1 MKGYAAKS
9 WMEALA
15 YTAGFLRGWV
25 GTLSSP
31 KWSSRPRR
39 PTRKLLGSGALIGRI
54 GGLASLRRSIVG
66 YNKREVAETLGPP
79 PAAAMG
85 VGGATPLAQQQSPQ
99 FWNAD
104 TWYYPFDPTRRSAVA
119 VQFRRGRVN
128 AVDFI
133 AQVARS

>member
-1 MKGYAAKS
+1 MKGHAAKS

-25 GTLSSP
+25 GMLASP
-31 KWSSRPRR
+31 RWAQ
-39 PTRKLLGSGALIGRI
+39 PTRRIKKLLGGGALIGRA
-54 GGLASLRRSIVG
+54 GGLTSLRRSIAG
-66 YNKREVAETLGPP
+66 YNKREVAATLGPP

-85 VGGATPLAQQQSPQ
+85 GATPFGQQQSPQ
-99 FWNAD
+99 FWGAD

-133 AQVARS
+133 AQIARQ

>member
-1 MKGYAAKS
+1 MKGHAAKS

-15 YTAGFLRGWV
+15 YTAGFLRGWMGRGTSSLKRSAQRRRRV
-25 GTLSSP
+25 G
-31 KWSSRPRR
+31 
-39 PTRKLLGSGALIGRI
+39 KLPGAGALATRA
-54 GGLASLRRSIVG
+54 GGLSTLRRSIFG

-79 PAAAMG
+79 RAAAM
-85 VGGATPLAQQQSPQ
+85 VGSAPLAQPSPR

-133 AQVARS
+133 AELAS